1 MKTFQ
6 VNGQQGLSSIHV
18 GESLAKV
25 STYIPKGTTPV
36 IITDENI
43 KALYGNKFPQGHVI
57 TIGTGQKIQ
66 TLATVEKILKELI
79 RLSCDRSS
87 FILGIGGG
95 IVTDIVGF
103 VASIFLR
110 GVRFGFVS
118 TSLLSQVDASVGG
131 KNGVNLSA
139 FKNMVGVFS
148 QPEFVIC
155 DIDLLKTLPETE
167 ISNGLA
173 EIVKHGLIYDETL
186 FTFIEKNQQKALDL
200 DRDTIFRLVADSVA
214 IKSWVV
220 QQDEKETGERRKLN
234 FGHTIGHAI
243 EKLNQVKLNQV
254 KTDQEKSNQ
263 GKAIPTGHGRAVSLG
278 MVAATMFSQ
287 KKGMISQN
295 EVERITTLLKG
306 LNLPVELNYKAEQ
319 IIEAASRD
327 KKRQGS
333 NLYYVFLEAIGK
345 ARVKK
350 ISYDEINNFIGSV
363 FI

>member
-6 VNGQQGLSSIHV
+6 VNGEQGLSSIHV
-18 GESLAKV
+18 GESLLKAH
-25 STYIPKGTTPV
+25 TYIPRDVTPV

-43 KALYGNKFPQGHVI
+43 KSLYGNRFPQGPVI
-57 TIGTGQKIQ
+57 TIGMGEKVK

-103 VASIFLR
+103 TASIFLR

-139 FKNMVGVFS
+139 FKNMVGVFN

-155 DIDLLKTLPETE
+155 DIDMLKTLPQEE

-173 EIVKHGLIYDETL
+173 EIVKHGLIYDKAL
-186 FTFIEKNQQKALDL
+186 FSFIEDNQKRILDL
-200 DRDTIFRLVADSVA
+200 DRDTIFRLVADSVG
-214 IKSWVV
+214 IKSRVV
-220 QQDEKETGERRKLN
+220 QQDEKEAGERRKLN

-243 EKLNQVKLNQV
+243 EKLNQERLN
-254 KTDQEKSNQ
+254 KNKP
-263 GKAIPTGHGRAVSLG
+263 GLTGHGRAVSLG
-278 MVAATMFSQ
+278 MVAAAIFSQ
-287 KKGMISQN
+287 KKRMIFQN
-295 EVERITTLLKG
+295 DVDRITTLLKG
-306 LNLPVELNYKAEQ
+306 LGLPVELDYRADQ

-327 KKRQGS
+327 KKKQGS
-333 NLYYVFLEAIGK
+333 NLHYIFLEAMGR

-350 ISYDEINNFIGSV
+350 ISYGEMNDFIRSV
-363 FI
+363 FT